1 MRHLRAH
8 HRSISENILPA
19 GPEASSAPVLPDANV
34 FNVVLPLEFQTTKV
48 SLKGQNPVS
57 VCRGRPGDQYPHT
70 SYLHFPHSFSGGKK
84 KSARTKTMRWSGH
97 VAPCAGRCA
106 GSRQPDHA
114 RSSFF
119 VRSRCHAR
127 VRQHRAI
134 RLSAGALCGPHQRSH
149 RCVWLRTTCF
159 STRGHGRLR
168 KACEV
173 DSSLPFD
180 VRRTSTCRGCS
191 KNNDATQQHSMQRM
205 LFSSLLT
212 GSALPCLSR
221 QAAPHLIAP
230 THATACASP

>member
-1 MRHLRAH
+1 
-8 HRSISENILPA
+8 
-19 GPEASSAPVLPDANV
+19 
-34 FNVVLPLEFQTTKV
+34 
-48 SLKGQNPVS
+48 
-57 VCRGRPGDQYPHT
+57 
-70 SYLHFPHSFSGGKK
+70 
-84 KSARTKTMRWSGH
+84 MRWCGH
-97 VAPCAGRCA
+97 VTPCAGRCA

-191 KNNDATQQHSMQRM
+191 KNNDATKQHSMQRV

-221 QAAPHLIAP
+221 QVAPHLIAP
-230 THATACASP
+230 THSCNTACACP